1 MALST
6 MATALVF
13 AAAAGL
19 ALYRSPPPP
28 IPIILVAGL
37 GAMALLALVVTR
49 YDLAVG
55 IAFVGL
61 AVVKFEPAPVDL
73 LFATLILVAVATG
86 RLNLRRIPLTAAGA
100 LAAFVLLNVVSMVDA
115 ISPGQAA
122 FFFALT
128 LYGAML
134 AFWLA
139 GYIDSPRRARMI
151 VRCYLVAAVGT
162 TVMAILA
169 LAVPFPGH
177 EELIYGAVNGDS
189 GASPVAADRIQGLFK
204 DPNVYAPF
212 LVPIALILLEEL
224 ITPRLL
230 AVRKSLKGL
239 MLSLLVVGV
248 LLAGSRAA
256 WLSLGLGVAVLLAV
270 VSLRRGGATRGFAAL
285 AVVVFGLGG
294 ATVFVVATG
303 NSSLLGERAEVQA
316 YDSER
321 FNTQAESIN
330 VAQEHPIG
338 LGPGQFDVYSPTAV
352 HSLYLRALVEQGIL
366 GMAALV
372 AFLVATLVLAL
383 RNAVE
388 GRDTMG
394 IGSAALL
401 GAWIGLLANSLV
413 IDSMHW
419 RHLWVLTAL
428 IWAGYMHRAVRSRT
442 PQSAALA

>member
-28 IPIILVAGL
+28 IPMILVAGL

-55 IAFVGL
+55 LAFVGL
-61 AVVKFEPAPVDL
+61 GVVKFEPAPVDL
-73 LFATLILVAVATG
+73 LVATLILVAVATG
-86 RLNLRRIPLTAAGA
+86 RVNLRRIPLTAAGA
-100 LAAFVLLNVVSMVDA
+100 LAAFLLLNVVSMVDA

-162 TVMAILA
+162 TVISLLA

-177 EELIYGAVNGDS
+177 EDLIYGA
-189 GASPVAADRIQGLFK
+189 DRLQGLFK

-212 LVPIALILLEEL
+212 LVPIALILLEEI

-239 MLSLLVVGV
+239 MLSLLIVGV

-285 AVVVFGLGG
+285 AVVAFGLGG
-294 ATVFVVATG
+294 ATVVVVATG

-366 GMAALV
+366 GMAAML

-383 RNAVE
+383 RNAAE

-401 GAWIGLLANSLV
+401 GAWIGLLANSVV

-428 IWAGYMHRAVRSRT
+428 IWAGYMHRAVRSRA
-442 PQSAALA
+442 PRSAALT